1 MAEVQS
7 NKVRKAK
14 KENDMN
20 KESVI
25 YFMEN
30 LDDPEII
37 FNRVW
42 FLWNSTTPNFSWI
55 HAK

>member
-1 MAEVQS
+1 MAEGQPRF
-7 NKVRKAK
+7 VRKTQ
-14 KENDMN
+14 NDNNMN

-37 FNRVW
+37 FNRVC
-42 FLWNSTTPNFSWI
+42 FLCNSTTPNFSLI
-55 HAK
+55 QAK

>member
-7 NKVRKAK
+7 NKVRKVK
-14 KENDMN
+14 MESDMN

-55 HAK
+55 QAK